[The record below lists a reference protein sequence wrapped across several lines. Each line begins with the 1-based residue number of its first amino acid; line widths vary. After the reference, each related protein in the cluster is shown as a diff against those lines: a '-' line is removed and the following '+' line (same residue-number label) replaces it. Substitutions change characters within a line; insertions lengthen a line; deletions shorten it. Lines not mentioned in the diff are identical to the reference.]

1 LYRWE
6 SSNGVDQWV
15 AIDTTDQT
23 TQSGVLFADA
33 RWAPNGTTDPIADPE
48 PTITSLLTSDYLD
61 PDAPDPALYPQGM
74 LLWNTRRSGYNVKS
88 FQLDYFTTTATDYS
102 RIYTG
107 LVSGKTYVFSVWV
120 KLNTATNLDITVNNV
135 TTEATIA
142 GDKQY
147 TAADGLST
155 SGWKRIDHSFIADS
169 SGQANIMLG
178 VVNNTGQGGSYT
190 QSAGS
195 VNLWVVELNAEA
207 TPALPTSQQVT
218 RSTCRACCRD
228 WAWTLPWQPAL
239 AHS

>member
-1 LYRWE
+1 MPALLVRSMATVDITHDGVGGAGKLDIPFDFSAAEVNYP
-6 SSNGVDQWV
+6 SSDQRAASRANGN
-15 AIDTTDQT
+15 A
-23 TQSGVLFADA
+23 A
-33 RWAPNGTTDPIADPE
+33 PE
-48 PTITSLLTSDYLD
+48 PANS
-61 PDAPDPALYPQGM
+61 
-74 LLWNTRRSGYNVKS
+74 
-88 FQLDYFTTTATDYS
+88 TTAADYS

-120 KLNTATNLDITVNNV
+120 KPDTATNLDITVNNV
-135 TTEATIA
+135 TSGATIA